1 MPHRPTQQGLS
12 PKDPLTA
19 CLDADGTYI
28 CTAYNS
34 RCFIIQKVTPTGT
47 IPNLNP
53 DADSFQTKVKTE
65 DEDELED
72 WEAASLGTAIPLTDG
87 YVYMNGDVGKLP
99 SGAVY
104 AATPEPPLPLLPLAT
119 PVPQSTPTV
128 TPITDYSS
136 LNGIVD
142 PSVEVGVLDGGGSAA
157 LEQPPPPVAAPLQP
171 PPPQAEMA
179 IVPPPGGGALSPVA
193 GIPGLSALPLE
204 QLKQMLSSQL
214 EYYFS
219 RENLANDTYLLS
231 QMDNDQ
237 YVPIWTVANFNQ
249 VKKLTKDIKL
259 ITEVLRESPNVQ
271 VDEEGLK
278 VRPNHKRCIVILRE
292 IPDSTPL
299 EDVKALFSGKG
310 CPKLISCEFA
320 HNNSWYVTFEN
331 DEDAQKAYRFL
342 REEVREFQGKPIMA
356 RIKAKT
362 MNRLTIL
369 PGPSGGVVGLK
380 NGYRTPPSGVAPAA
394 VVVPTV
400 VSTAPAAAVYGDPPP
415 YTAAAP
421 ASAASQGP
429 PPPGPPPPQQHRPPP
444 LQFYAAANG
453 GSLPPPT
460 ATAAAV
466 NYGSQVQIYTFHQQH
481 QPFYPPSMLPGP
493 WGHATNYF
501 ELGSVFSV
509 NGLAP
514 TGNFAKAPLS
524 SSNRHASSYMPRNTR
539 NKRSQMGGGGDISHR
554 SMSESSGG
562 GMRGG
567 KVVKSGSLDHN
578 HGLPPPAR
586 GGGSLY
592 PGDVVPGVQPIDDS
606 NDVGAVPPPQQ
617 LPQPQLPPPVDHHD
631 AVTAFRP
638 LVPPPVATPKDA
650 LPPRR
655 RRKEDE
661 GGVQGGGGG
670 GGRLSSP
677 VPSGAVP
684 SAGVTVAVTS
694 SAEPP
699 STPRGGGGPHFDLE
713 ADAFPPLPGP
723 PERSAA
729 TTTAGS
735 GGGNAGQTS
744 VAAAAADTDAN
755 TGHVAAAG
763 GAQEPVV
770 SHQPTPWENRL
781 SDVVKGTAKTKL
793 VQASAAAALQ
803 SSSSTNHSPASPSTA
818 TSSPHSS
825 SSSAATAARL
835 VTSQSSS
842 GPQPPRNNNGATAVA
857 KLTSPPP
864 QLLPSQ
870 PDLPTPPITPD
881 KTVAVT
887 ATAASGSA
895 AGATQKSSAA
905 AVKSSGGLTA
915 GGSTADKAT
924 KTDTEG
930 GDGGEPMTSSHND
943 VITTTSAPPPPPP
956 ATSNAATMTDTHA
969 ASATSAAAASHAHAQ
984 AAAPLQNSDNLSIV
998 RLSYAQVTQHHK
1010 EKQQQGAAGERGAQ
1024 SQQHTHAQSADD
1036 DSQVSA
1042 KAAPTAAAPS
1052 THSHNRVS
1060 GPGGGGGGGG
1070 GRSIGRGMSSR
1081 QSSDRGTRRRDNVSR
1096 FSSRPRSPK

>member
-539 NKRSQMGGGGDISHR
+539 
-554 SMSESSGG
+554 
-562 GMRGG
+562 
-567 KVVKSGSLDHN
+567 
-578 HGLPPPAR
+578 
-586 GGGSLY
+586 
-592 PGDVVPGVQPIDDS
+592 
-606 NDVGAVPPPQQ
+606 
-617 LPQPQLPPPVDHHD
+617 
-631 AVTAFRP
+631 
-638 LVPPPVATPKDA
+638 
-650 LPPRR
+650 R